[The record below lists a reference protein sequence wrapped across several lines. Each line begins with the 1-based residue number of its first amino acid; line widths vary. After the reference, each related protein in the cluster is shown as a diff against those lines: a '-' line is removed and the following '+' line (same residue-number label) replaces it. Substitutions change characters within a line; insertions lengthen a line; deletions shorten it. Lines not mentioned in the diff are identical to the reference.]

1 MRLFATPLLLCA
13 LLSGTLLAV
22 PAAALAQYDPAASRA
37 ENQVNSLSRSIS
49 RQQQDRAVQQQNQ
62 FETNALRNEMT
73 RPAPPPLVPNAG
85 MAPLRR

>member
-1 MRLFATPLLLCA
+1 MRLFATPFLLGA
-13 LLSGTLLAV
+13 LLAV

-37 ENQVNSLSRSIS
+37 ENQVNALSRSIS

-73 RPAPPPLVPNAG
+73 RPAPPPLVPNVG
-85 MAPLRR
+85 IAPLRR